1 MNTRII
7 PLATTIGASF
17 YGGLDDYLFIQNV
30 FLLDC
35 LDIKMFLEFWNV
47 FVINWEIY
55 VCGLRNYFKN

>member
-17 YGGLDDYLFIQNV
+17 YGCLDDYLFIQNV

-35 LDIKMFLEFWNV
+35 LDIKKFLEF
-47 FVINWEIY
+47 
-55 VCGLRNYFKN
+55 